1 NVLQTLIE
9 AVFFYHPAV
18 WWLSQR
24 IRAERE
30 NCCDDLAIAA
40 LGNRGDYGRA
50 LLAIEALR
58 GDELTLALGAR
69 GGTLLA
75 RIRRI
80 VMVDPAP
87 PSGFNGGAAAFV
99 LVAIALAAAGIWAT
113 SSAAI
118 PSTDASQGI
127 EIALPVATAWPQWGG
142 SPARNNVSQTTK
154 LP

>member
-1 NVLQTLIE
+1 ALRPVASWLAIRQLRSRGISGVPPVVLEALERVAKHLHLRRAVTIVQSTLVRAPVVVGWLRPFILLPVGIGCELPLGQLDAILAHELAHVRRHDFPINVLQTLIE

-58 GDELTLALGAR
+58 
-69 GGTLLA
+69 
-75 RIRRI
+75 
-80 VMVDPAP
+80 
-87 PSGFNGGAAAFV
+87 
-99 LVAIALAAAGIWAT
+99 
-113 SSAAI
+113 
-118 PSTDASQGI
+118 
-127 EIALPVATAWPQWGG
+127 
-142 SPARNNVSQTTK
+142 
-154 LP
+154 